1 MDPLPYIL
9 KDKSHRLTPLL
20 NNKEKKYNLPCVST
34 AAFFLIL
41 TGIYP
46 KLKGLSYL
54 HFAGAKTEAKQP
66 PSAGP
71 YHAPPQDLGCC
82 QDRWP
87 GGFLLLVSPCNQQR
101 PQAGFRRMP
110 GGAGSGGSLLPV
122 KALLLP
128 TAPSVQQTK
137 RKSSRRTGP
146 GVGLQTPSQPSPSS
160 GPGPRHLWLCPK
172 PAPRRTHSS
181 NGFRC
186 ALLACSMMPRK
197 SL

>member
-1 MDPLPYIL
+1 MPYIL

-137 RKSSRRTGP
+137 QKSSRRTGGGYKHP
-146 GVGLQTPSQPSPSS
+146 LSPAPALALVLVTCGCAPSQPHAGLTPQMASGVPS
-160 GPGPRHLWLCPK
+160 W
-172 PAPRRTHSS
+172 PAP
-181 NGFRC
+181 
-186 ALLACSMMPRK
+186 
-197 SL
+197 